1 MTWTRSAGG
10 AAMLLQ
16 VAVAAAVAQAPGPS
30 VTLFNSGRVLV
41 RRSIA
46 LNLPAGRSTQSLDLG
61 LFDPA
66 TFTSLDAGVT
76 VTGIRFDP
84 SWSED
89 ALLRRNVGR
98 SFSFQRAPDRI
109 ESATLVALDPERWKW
124 DATGKVTFG
133 RPGALQWPADLVPL
147 APVTDVT
154 LRSDRARTSLPVM
167 YQSSGASWSASYRL
181 FLGSAGRI
189 EGVALVSGGTL
200 DLGDVEVQLLAGDIG
215 RAAGPVYFKSNE
227 MAGRAMAAPMAAEDA
242 ATNESVG
249 EAHVYTLPGRLS
261 FVPGLQFS
269 AELFDPTP
277 AHGERRYVVGGS
289 LPFYGGFAQQP
300 DELPVPVEVSYH
312 FDRKAG
318 TPFGDLVLPGGS
330 VTVYDRDNAGRVQV
344 IGQGSIAHTPAGKA
358 LDVATGTAFD
368 VTATRVQTDFS
379 TTRSTVPNVV
389 ARTIALA
396 SYRVTLESARDSA
409 VVVEVREDRAGEWS
423 VVESSVPSEKRS
435 STRTVFSVAVPA
447 RGKSV
452 LTYRVRVV
460 W

>member
-10 AAMLLQ
+10 TAVLLL
-16 VAVAAAVAQAPGPS
+16 VAVAAAGAQSPGPS

-41 RRSIA
+41 RRSVA
-46 LNLPAGRSTQSLDLG
+46 VSVPAGRSTQSLDLG
-61 LFDPA
+61 LFNPA
-66 TFTSLDAGVT
+66 TFTTLDPGVT

-98 SFSFQRAPDRI
+98 SFSFQRAPDRV

-124 DATGKVTFG
+124 DASGKVTFG

-154 LRSDRARTSLPVM
+154 LRSDRARTTLSVM
-167 YQSSGASWSASYRL
+167 YETSGASWSAAYRV
-181 FLGSAGRI
+181 FLGSAGRV
-189 EGVALVSGGTL
+189 EGVAIVSGGTL
-200 DLGDVEVQLLAGDIG
+200 DLSDVEVQLLAGDIG
-215 RAAGPVYFKSNE
+215 SAAAPMYFKSNE
-227 MAGRAMAAPMAAEDA
+227 MAGRAMAAPMAAADA

-269 AELFDPTP
+269 AALFDPTP
-277 AHGERRYVVGGS
+277 AHGERRYVVGGG
-289 LPFYGGFAQQP
+289 LPFYGGFVQQP
-300 DELPVPVEVSYH
+300 DESPVPVEVSYH
-312 FDRKAG
+312 FDRKTG
-318 TPFGDLVLPGGS
+318 TPVGDLVLPGGS
-330 VTVYDRDNAGRVQV
+330 VNVYDRDNAGRVQLV
-344 IGQGSIAHTPAGKA
+344 GQGSIPHTPAGKA

-368 VTATRVQTDFS
+368 VTANRVQTDYNTS
-379 TTRSTVPNVV
+379 RSTVPNV
-389 ARTIALA
+389 ATRTIALA
-396 SYRVTLESARDSA
+396 SYRVTLENARDSA
-409 VVVEVREDRAGEWS
+409 VLVEVREDRGGEWS
-423 VVESSVPSEKRS
+423 VVESSVPAEKRS
-435 STRTVFSVAVPA
+435 ATRTVFSVPVPA
-447 RGKSV
+447 RGKTV